1 MDFSNAVSLRKK
13 YIENQFGFLN
23 PMQQQAVYAVK
34 GPILILAGAGSGK
47 TSVLINRISNMVR
60 FGHSHT
66 SQYFPGDVDDELLRK
81 LENAVENN
89 ETLSFSEENAIA
101 TSPIRPYNIL
111 AITFT
116 NKAAAELRE
125 RLEKSI
131 GEYAKDVMA
140 STFHSLCV
148 RILRRDGDK
157 LGFDSS
163 FTIYDSDD
171 QKRIVKEIMK
181 DFNVDDKF
189 VSHKNVINSMSG
201 YKDKL
206 ISPQE
211 AAEYAANAHEKLVV
225 KCYEEYQK
233 RLKKANAFDF
243 DDLIYYTVQLFK
255 ENDEVL
261 EYYQNRYK
269 YIMVDEY

>member
-1 MDFSNAVSLRKK
+1 MEFSKAVSLRKE
-13 YIENQFGFLN
+13 YIEKQFGFLN
-23 PMQQQAVYAVK
+23 PMQQKAVYAVK

-60 FGHSHT
+60 FGHSYT
-66 SQYFPGDVDDELLRK
+66 SQYFPGDVSDELMEK
-81 LENAVENN
+81 FENAVANN
-89 ETLSFSEENAIA
+89 EKLSFSEENEVA

-171 QKRIVKEIMK
+171 QKRVVKEVMK
-181 DFNVDDKF
+181 DFNIDDKLL
-189 VSHKNVINSMSG
+189 KNILGNGNVTLTFSIN
-201 YKDKL
+201 
-206 ISPQE
+206 
-211 AAEYAANAHEKLVV
+211 
-225 KCYEEYQK
+225 
-233 RLKKANAFDF
+233 
-243 DDLIYYTVQLFK
+243 
-255 ENDEVL
+255 
-261 EYYQNRYK
+261 
-269 YIMVDEY
+269 

>member
-255 ENDEVL
+255 
-261 EYYQNRYK
+261 
-269 YIMVDEY
+269 